1 MGRWVKPVK
10 EAKQVEE
17 AKPGNKYKLNKN
29 SYNGKTHKTM
39 EGWKFRLGI
48 IIFNRPGVAGAVL

>member
-10 EAKQVEE
+10 EEKQVEE

-29 SYNGKTHKTM
+29 GKTHKTM
-39 EGWKFRLGI
+39 EG
-48 IIFNRPGVAGAVL
+48 

>member
-10 EAKQVEE
+10 EVEE

-29 SYNGKTHKTM
+29 LYNGKTHKTM
-39 EGWKFRLGI
+39 EG
-48 IIFNRPGVAGAVL
+48 

>member
-1 MGRWVKPVK
+1 MGRRVKPVK

-29 SYNGKTHKTM
+29 LYNGKTHKTM
-39 EGWKFRLGI
+39 EG
-48 IIFNRPGVAGAVL
+48 